1 TQTLWPDFKVAELA
15 AMIAE
20 FAQRQR
26 RFGKT
31 SEQVVIEQQSS

>member
-1 TQTLWPDFKVAELA
+1 
-15 AMIAE
+15 MIAE

-31 SEQVVIEQQSS
+31 SEQVVIEQQIH

>member
-1 TQTLWPDFKVAELA
+1 MV
-15 AMIAE
+15 IE

-31 SEQVVIEQQSS
+31 SEQVSMGTLS